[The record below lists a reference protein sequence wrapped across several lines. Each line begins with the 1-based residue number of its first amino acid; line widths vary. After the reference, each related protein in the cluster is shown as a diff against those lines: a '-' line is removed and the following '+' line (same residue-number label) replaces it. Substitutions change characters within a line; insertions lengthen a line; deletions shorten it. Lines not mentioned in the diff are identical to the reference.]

1 MLNHRTEDRRIKGL
15 RLPGDPLNGLD
26 RDEVRELFARG
37 EGLDPRKLTIF
48 KDNESLMETI
58 RNRRVYIPTDGGS
71 ALDDALIKL
80 SQIMEE
86 EAATRRT
93 TAAEST
99 EAVPVPQGPRMPE
112 DDRRKT
118 GKVPLWKRIIKP
130 DAAGVPESQ
139 SVPEPEAE
147 VTYPETEESIYPGAE
162 KSVYPASV
170 RGEAIESDR
179 EIEFDESKRHRFHTG
194 SIERVD
200 RTGRTRPLET
210 IYSGSEETAV
220 ELESNEPQ
228 GTRLDLEQDQ
238 SSDGRTAEMDIAGV
252 RSQDTS
258 RIRTQDT
265 GQIRA
270 QDTGR
275 VGAEDTGQ
283 IRAKDSTRFSTREIA
298 RIYTDD
304 RVEGQRPAI
313 RRIQATR
320 DESQEDNFSGVE
332 EGTTVF
338 LSLAASQSD
347 SISGTVTAP
356 IAEPAVTM
364 ATSRLPKI
372 TSDRLR
378 QTGSKPKIQ
387 STSTDGEEIQS
398 LTDRNK
404 DKGSRLDHLTKS
416 TLILIVGLILSKLTG
431 QMRQVLY
438 PHVFVEKHLTDAYVQ
453 GFLIPDFIYELLV
466 GGSIQAAI
474 VPTLASALGT
484 KDERKTWH
492 SVSVFISFVSALML
506 FTLVLAEIFT
516 PQLLAPFVKPENLEL
531 TSRMARVL
539 FPQTF
544 FMMGAA
550 LSIGIINAYSNFL
563 KTSFGPAIYNSL
575 FAVSLL
581 ILGTSSEQ
589 GLIHV
594 GIGVSLSALA
604 YFLFQI
610 FLGRK
615 EIAPFRF
622 RLNIQDRGFRKLLLL
637 AVPILFSSSIA
648 HLNTMVLHGFTKT
661 MEAGAATA
669 LNQANSVW
677 LLPYGVFTVAIGQAM
692 LPTLSTLIGRERE
705 EAASSLLSASIRR
718 MLFFAI
724 PSAITFFILRED
736 LMMGIFIWR
745 FDGYDAQIEVT
756 RLAARLLQWYCVS
769 IIVQGF
775 IYLYNY
781 AFYAMKVTYLPLIN
795 GILSLG
801 LTLAVGSYITQPQVL
816 GAEGLSVS
824 YALAGT
830 MTALILGVLFKL
842 RFKDLAPKFLTRAWG
857 SFFVKMIPM
866 TAVMVSALYLME
878 TFLSPAEI
886 GGKLEQLL
894 WLGLRFGVA
903 FGIWFIGGKLL
914 KLDLKIDPQVPKK
927 SAS

>member
-1 MLNHRTEDRRIKGL
+1 MKNRSEEQRVRGL
-15 RLPGDPLNGLD
+15 RLPGDPLNGQD
-26 RDEVRELFARG
+26 REDIREMFARG
-37 EGLDPRKLTIF
+37 EGLDPRRLTIF
-48 KDNESLMETI
+48 KDGESLLEAI
-58 RNRRVYIPTDGGS
+58 RSRRVYYPTDG
-71 ALDDALIKL
+71 ALAMEEALTKL
-80 SQIMEE
+80 SREMEE
-86 EAATRRT
+86 EALARRSE
-93 TAAEST
+93 ASHQIQSQT
-99 EAVPVPQGPRMPE
+99 EVIEE
-112 DDRRKT
+112 DPKKEV
-118 GKVPLWKRIIKP
+118 KVPLWKRILKTD
-130 DAAGVPESQ
+130 DASFPVKGEEPVERMESETEPETGSAQPLHSKAQPYGVDTLVPET
-139 SVPEPEAE
+139 AE
-147 VTYPETEESIYPGAE
+147 SEHTVTGDIPQ
-162 KSVYPASV
+162 
-170 RGEAIESDR
+170 D
-179 EIEFDESKRHRFHTG
+179 
-194 SIERVD
+194 
-200 RTGRTRPLET
+200 
-210 IYSGSEETAV
+210 YSRETARA
-220 ELESNEPQ
+220 SAH
-228 GTRLDLEQDQ
+228 D
-238 SSDGRTAEMDIAGV
+238 SSSEDSETV
-252 RSQDTS
+252 SQDYARES
-258 RIRTQDT
+258 
-265 GQIRA
+265 A
-270 QDTGR
+270 QD
-275 VGAEDTGQ
+275 
-283 IRAKDSTRFSTREIA
+283 KDRFSTSEIA
-298 RIYTDD
+298 RVYTDD
-304 RVEGQRPAI
+304 RKHGQRPNI
-313 RRIQATR
+313 RRIEAVR
-320 DESQEDNFSGVE
+320 EEAPEEDYSGVE
-332 EGTTVF
+332 EGTAVF

-347 SISGTVTAP
+347 SISGTVTGP
-356 IAEPAVTM
+356 VSEPAVTM

-372 TSDRLR
+372 TDDHLQ
-378 QTGSKPKIQ
+378 QTGRLSEASQ
-387 STSTDGEEIQS
+387 
-398 LTDRNK
+398 R
-404 DKGSRLDHLTKS
+404 GSDSSEDVDQTTGTLKERGARIDHLTKS
-416 TLILIVGLILSKLTG
+416 TIILIVGLILSKLTG

-438 PHVFVEKHLTDAYVQ
+438 PHVFVEKQLTDAYVQ

-492 SVSVFISFVSALML
+492 SVSIFISFVSLIML
-506 FTLVLAEIFT
+506 VTLGLAEIFA

-575 FAVSLL
+575 FAMSLL

-610 FLGRK
+610 FLGRR
-615 EIAPFRF
+615 EVAPYRF
-622 RLNIQDRGFRKLLLL
+622 GLDLRDKGFRKLLLL

-648 HLNTMVLHGFTKT
+648 HLNTMVLHGFTKS

-692 LPTLSTLIGRERE
+692 LPTISTLIGREKE

-724 PSAITFFILRED
+724 PSAITFYLLRED

-756 RLAARLLQWYCVS
+756 RLAARLLQWYCIS

-795 GILSLG
+795 GILSLA
-801 LTLAVGSYITQPQVL
+801 LTLAVGSYITQPHIL

-830 MTALILGVLFKL
+830 MTALILGILFKL
-842 RFKDLAPKFLTRAWG
+842 RFKDLAPKFFTRAWG
-857 SFFVKMIPM
+857 SFFIKMIPM
-866 TAVMVSALYLME
+866 TLVMIASLYLME
-878 TFLSPAEI
+878 TFLAPAEI
-886 GGKLEQLL
+886 GGKIQQLI

-903 FGIWFIGGKLL
+903 FGLWFAGGKLL
-914 KLDLKIDPQVPKK
+914 KLDLKIDPHIPKK
-927 SAS
+927 STP